1 MKKLFAVLA
10 AILLLAIMACSGGGG
25 DGNSNSSDS
34 ASSTKSSISG
44 NISAPSGIAPSS
56 LTVVSL
62 GKETP
67 VSSQGNFSTD
77 VYKDGVAVVA
87 AVPAGKSFG
96 LMNVVVT
103 NSTKST
109 DNIVAASVN
118 KGTKGSGVQLDAQT
132 TAVSLVFLSPYFIT
146 NDPTVTSTLL
156 PIKESDPKVAV
167 LATVIEKERWSWFL
181 GQETGIYKWETALD

>member
-1 MKKLFAVLA
+1 MKKIFVVLA
-10 AILLLAIMACSGGGG
+10 AMFLLVTMACSGGGG
-25 DGNSNSSDS
+25 GGSTGES
-34 ASSTKSSISG
+34 ASSTKISISG

-56 LTVVSL
+56 LTVVTL

-77 VYKDGVAVVA
+77 VYKDGVAVVS

-109 DNIVAASVN
+109 DNI
-118 KGTKGSGVQLDAQT
+118 
-132 TAVSLVFLSPYFIT
+132 
-146 NDPTVTSTLL
+146 
-156 PIKESDPKVAV
+156 
-167 LATVIEKERWSWFL
+167 
-181 GQETGIYKWETALD
+181 